1 MFTCLS
7 GFSTR
12 PPNGGPP
19 RGELYGGCR
28 AGCRPRRV
36 RSRVRRFRAVDAGQL
51 RCTGALYAQHV
62 PLFVRCS
69 RQCCCAV
76 SGAAYGTAGAVGR
89 GSDRP
94 ILVVDHG
101 SSGSD
106 FLLTIGG
113 AAAHPARPLPGGG
126 GQQNPTLAGRCGL
139 TAGPPR
145 VWVGGIDA
153 KSDLVSIGTGRRCW
167 RSGVGQWAGSGFC
180 CPTRPTIFN

>member
-1 MFTCLS
+1 MM
-7 GFSTR
+7 
-12 PPNGGPP
+12 
-19 RGELYGGCR
+19 
-28 AGCRPRRV
+28 
-36 RSRVRRFRAVDAGQL
+36 GQL

-76 SGAAYGTAGAVGR
+76 SGAASGTAGAVGR

-126 GQQNPTLAGRCGL
+126 GQQNPTLAGWCG
-139 TAGPPR
+139 
-145 VWVGGIDA
+145 
-153 KSDLVSIGTGRRCW
+153 
-167 RSGVGQWAGSGFC
+167 
-180 CPTRPTIFN
+180 